1 MHEHTYTHTKR
12 QAHTHTHTHTHTNT
26 LPPASVH
33 YLTLSYSI
41 IVHQV

>member
-1 MHEHTYTHTKR
+1 MHMHARTYI
-12 QAHTHTHTHTHTNT
+12 HTHKKTGAHTHTNT